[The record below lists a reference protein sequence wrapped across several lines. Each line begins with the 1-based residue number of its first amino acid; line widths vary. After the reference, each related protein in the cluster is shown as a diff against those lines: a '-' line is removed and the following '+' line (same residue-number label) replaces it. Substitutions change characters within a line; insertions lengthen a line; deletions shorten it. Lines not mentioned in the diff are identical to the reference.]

1 MLRGVR
7 RTTLAATALLLL
19 LAVAGPAATA
29 HDPDTPEGRAEQ
41 AELLRIYEPTW
52 RSGERVAGA
61 PVTCVNGMA
70 DRYPCKNVELL
81 SFLPQSALGGG
92 GSSSMWYWT
101 DSRDSNEY
109 ILYCRSNGV
118 SFVNVT
124 DPGNPRY
131 LGNLPAANGLSSSW
145 CDIRTYRNYAYI
157 GKDSVAHGIQVFDLN
172 KLRGVTTTQTFT
184 ADARFTGLTNSHT
197 LWINQSTGFL
207 YVSGANTCRKGLTI
221 YDIKTPLSLKLAAC
235 YDREVYSHESVVVN
249 YAGPDT
255 RFTGR
260 EIAFNY
266 TGQGRRF
273 QVLDVTDKA
282 NIRVLSSATHPGA
295 SFIHQGFATSDY
307 KHMIVNDETISTRG
321 GSPDFVYNIEK
332 LDAVRYVGKDIAT
345 RGEFVNH
352 NGYTVGNRHFQA
364 SYRGGLRIL
373 DTTAA
378 ASARLPEVG
387 YFDVDPASNASGYS
401 GSWMVLPYLRNGV
414 VAVQSIGVGLFLVR
428 PTGSAAV
435 S

>member
-1 MLRGVR
+1 M
-7 RTTLAATALLLL
+7 LAATALLLVAL
-19 LAVAGPAATA
+19 AGPPATA
-29 HDPDTPEGRAEQ
+29 HDPDTAEGRAEQ
-41 AELLRIYEPTW
+41 AELLRIYQPTW
-52 RSGERVAGA
+52 KSGEKIAAAA
-61 PVTCVNGMA
+61 PIACVNGFA

-101 DSRDSNEY
+101 DTRDSNQY
-109 ILYCRSNGV
+109 ILYCRSNGM

-131 LGNLPAANGLSSSW
+131 LGNLPSSNGVSSSW
-145 CDIRTYRNYAYI
+145 CDVRTYRNYAYI
-157 GKDSVAHGIQVFDLN
+157 GKDSVSHGIQVFDLN
-172 KLRGVTTTQTFT
+172 KLRGITTPQTFT

-197 LWINQSTGFL
+197 LSINQTTGFL
-207 YVSGANTCRKGLTI
+207 YVSGAKTCSRGLTI
-221 YDIKTPLSLKLAAC
+221 YDIKTPLTLRQVAC
-235 YDREVYSHESVVVN
+235 YNREVYSHESVVVN
-249 YAGPDT
+249 YNGPDT
-255 RFTGR
+255 RYTGR

-266 TGQGRRF
+266 TGQGKRF
-273 QVLDVTDKA
+273 QILDVTDKA
-282 NIRVLSSATHPGA
+282 SIRVLSSVTHPGA
-295 SFIHQGFATSDY
+295 GFIHQGFATSDY
-307 KHMIVNDETISTRG
+307 KHMIVNDETISTAG

-332 LDAVRYVGKDIAT
+332 LDAARYVGKDVAT
-345 RGEFVNH
+345 RGTFVNH

-373 DTTAA
+373 DTTGV
-378 ASARLPEVG
+378 ASAKLTEVG

-401 GSWMVLPYLRNGV
+401 GSWMALPYLPNGV

-428 PTGSAAV
+428 PTGAAAV

>member
-7 RTTLAATALLLL
+7 RITLAATAVLL
-19 LAVAGPAATA
+19 LALAGPPATA
-29 HDPDTPEGRAEQ
+29 HDPETPEGRAEQ
-41 AELLRIYEPTW
+41 AEMLRIYEPAW
-52 RSGERVAGA
+52 RSGTALVAAA
-61 PVTCVNGMA
+61 PVTCVNGTA
-70 DRYPCKNVELL
+70 GTYPCKNVDLL
-81 SFLPQSALGGG
+81 SFLPQSSLGGG

-101 DSRDSNEY
+101 DTRDSNEY

-124 DPGNPRY
+124 DPSNPRY
-131 LGNLPAANGLSSSW
+131 LGNLPSSNGVSSSW
-145 CDIRTYRNYAYI
+145 CDVRTYKNYAYI
-157 GKDSVAHGIQVFDLN
+157 GKDSVSHGIQIFNLN
-172 KLRGVTTTQTFT
+172 KLQGVTTTQTFT

-197 LWINQSTGFL
+197 LSINQATGFL
-207 YVSGANTCRKGLTI
+207 YVSGANTCSKGLTI
-221 YDIKTPLSLKLAAC
+221 YDIKTPLTLTLAAC
-235 YDREVYSHESVVVN
+235 YSREVYSHESVVVN

-255 RFTGR
+255 RYTGR

-273 QVLDVTDKA
+273 QILDVTNKSS
-282 NIRVLSSATHPGA
+282 IVVLSSVTHPGA

-307 KHMIVNDETISTRG
+307 KHMIVNDETISTAG

-332 LDAVRYVGKDIAT
+332 LDAARFVGKDVGT
-345 RGEFVNH
+345 RGTFVNH

-373 DTTAA
+373 DTTNA
-378 ASARLPEVG
+378 ASASLPEVG
-387 YFDVDPASNASGYS
+387 YFDVDPSSNASGYS
-401 GSWMVLPYLRNGV
+401 GSWMALPYLKNGV

-428 PTGSAAV
+428 PTGAAAV